1 MEDFMEIDNKI
12 LKFIRKCKG
21 LRITKTILKKNNK
34 VGEVIL
40 SDLKTYYKTMK
51 QSGTGEIINK

>member
-1 MEDFMEIDNKI
+1 MEIDNKI